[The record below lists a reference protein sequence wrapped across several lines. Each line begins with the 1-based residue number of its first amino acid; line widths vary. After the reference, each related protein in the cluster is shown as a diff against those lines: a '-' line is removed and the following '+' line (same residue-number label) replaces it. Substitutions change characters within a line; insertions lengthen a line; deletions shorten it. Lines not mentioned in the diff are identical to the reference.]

1 MSDCPALA
9 LTDRR
14 READTWIVSSGYT
27 WIQLFWLR
35 LKKRRFIQN
44 HLTTE
49 IIAINQICLI
59 TLQKSQIPA
68 RDSNISTWFCEARR
82 RAGGLKVGLGPARC
96 TSVLLLSGLL
106 PAAPQTHVTTSTDRS
121 LSLSAATRK
130 TLYQKWWGP
139 CPLCRT

>member
-35 LKKRRFIQN
+35 SKKNAFHSESPYHRNYSNKPNLSHHF
-44 HLTTE
+44 
-49 IIAINQICLI
+49 A
-59 TLQKSQIPA
+59 KSQIPA

-106 PAAPQTHVTTSTDRS
+106 LPAAPQTHVTTSTDR
-121 LSLSAATRK
+121 SLSAATRK

>member
-14 READTWIVSSGYT
+14 READTWIHLDT
-27 WIQLFWLR
+27 IFLLR

-59 TLQKSQIPA
+59 TLQKVEFPPEIQIFLRGSVRPGGEQEA
-68 RDSNISTWFCEARR
+68 SKWASGLRVAPRFCFSA
-82 RAGGLKVGLGPARC
+82 A
-96 TSVLLLSGLL
+96 SFFQLLLRH
-106 PAAPQTHVTTSTDRS
+106 T
-121 LSLSAATRK
+121 
-130 TLYQKWWGP
+130 
-139 CPLCRT
+139 

>member
-14 READTWIVSSGYT
+14 REANTWIHLDTTFLVE
-27 WIQLFWLR
+27 IE
-35 LKKRRFIQN
+35 KKAFHSESPYHRNYSNKPNLSHHF
-44 HLTTE
+44 
-49 IIAINQICLI
+49 A
-59 TLQKSQIPA
+59 KSRIPA

-106 PAAPQTHVTTSTDRS
+106 LPAAPQTHVTTSTDRS

>member
-59 TLQKSQIPA
+59 TLQKVKFPPEIQIFLRGSVRPGGEQEA
-68 RDSNISTWFCEARR
+68 SKWASGLRVAPRFCFSA
-82 RAGGLKVGLGPARC
+82 A
-96 TSVLLLSGLL
+96 SFFQLLLRH
-106 PAAPQTHVTTSTDRS
+106 T
-121 LSLSAATRK
+121 
-130 TLYQKWWGP
+130 
-139 CPLCRT
+139 